1 MEKSTN
7 QKLKLGV
14 FVVVGL
20 TLFIAAIYFIGEKQ
34 SMFGQSSGIF
44 ASFNNTNG
52 LKVGN
57 NVRFSGINVGTVSSI
72 DMITDTL
79 IAVKMSINK
88 DIMKHIKTDAKAA
101 ITSDGLVG
109 SMIINIIPGDLSAN
123 HIKEGDTLR
132 SFSRIRTDE
141 MLNTL
146 SVTNENAALLTAEL
160 LKITKDIS
168 YGKGIIGAIIKDSTI
183 TDDVKQTLHFLRKTS
198 YESSIALKN
207 INYLVLSLDKK
218 DNLLGTIRDTTLAK
232 QIKNIV
238 SNIETS
244 SQEMETVI
252 NKLNTTIENANSTVL
267 NVKDGKGVIN
277 YLSNDAT
284 LVKKIDHT
292 VSNLDSAM
300 IKINTAGIKLNE
312 NLEAL
317 KHNWLLRGYFKNL
330 EKEKEKTKKN

>member
-72 DMITDTL
+72 EMITDTL

-277 YLSNDAT
+277 YLSNDPV
-284 LVKKIDHT
+284 LVNKIDHT
-292 VSNLDSAM
+292 INNLDSTM
-300 IKINTAGIKLNE
+300 IQINAASIKLNE

-317 KHNWLLRGYFKNL
+317 KHNWLLRGYFKKL
-330 EKEKEKTKKN
+330 EKEKEIKK

>member
-72 DMITDTL
+72 EMITDTL

>member
-72 DMITDTL
+72 EMITDTL

-277 YLSNDAT
+277 YLSNDPV
-284 LVKKIDHT
+284 LVNKIDHT
-292 VSNLDSAM
+292 INNLDSTM
-300 IKINTAGIKLNE
+300 IQINAAGIKLNE

-317 KHNWLLRGYFKNL
+317 KHNWLLRGYFKKL
-330 EKEKEKTKKN
+330 EKEKEIKK